1 MVGGD
6 AGKEKDQGTV
16 ADMSHVWGSGGAGL
30 LRLSSFR
37 GGSLCA
43 F

>member
-16 ADMSHVWGSGGAGL
+16 ADMSHVWGL
-30 LRLSSFR
+30 TWVVVVR
-37 GGSLCA
+37 GC
-43 F
+43 